1 MVARQL
7 AHRHIVEYCQTG
19 SVHTQHT
26 HTLHPYFPSS
36 FRKILALLLVIL
48 LLLDATIL
56 FAVLSLYLAQL
67 WTAVLFAV
75 AAILMVSSLCT
86 EIKVD
91 TNYSILFRICNN
103 YMCISFCIA

>member
-19 SVHTQHT
+19 SVHT

-86 EIKVD
+86 EIPVYN
-91 TNYSILFRICNN
+91 NYSI
-103 YMCISFCIA
+103 YSVQDM